1 VPRFDTPSVAPTT
14 EWAFPISRI
23 QLLALAGLAVIAL
36 IPIPF
41 GSFGFFVGAYA
52 LVYAMV
58 GLSVTVV
65 TGYAGLISL
74 MPYSFAGV
82 GALMTGVAMASWGWP
97 FWLAAPF
104 AAACTVPVS
113 VVAGAIA
120 VRLRGL
126 YLAIAT
132 LAIASMLGE
141 TF

>member
-65 TGYAGLISL
+65 TGYSGMISL
-74 MPYSFAGV
+74 MPYSFAGI
-82 GALMTGVAMASWGWP
+82 GAIVTGLATASWGWP
-97 FWLAAPF
+97 FWPCVPLAAL
-104 AAACTVPVS
+104 ATLPVS
-113 VVAGAIA
+113 VVVGAIS
-120 VRLRGL
+120 VRLKGL

-132 LAIASMLGE
+132 LTIAAMLGE
-141 TF
+141 A

>member
-1 VPRFDTPSVAPTT
+1 MSTESIASVLEQPTQEAPPEVEAPRVLPP
-14 EWAFPISRI
+14 ERWRLPISPRT
-23 QLLALAGLAVIAL
+23 LGTLAGLGAL
-36 IPIPF
+36 ALVPVFCPNKPF
-41 GSFGFFVGAYA
+41 PYFVGAYA
-52 LVYAMV
+52 LVYAMI

-120 VRLRGL
+120 VRLR
-126 YLAIAT
+126 
-132 LAIASMLGE
+132 
-141 TF
+141 